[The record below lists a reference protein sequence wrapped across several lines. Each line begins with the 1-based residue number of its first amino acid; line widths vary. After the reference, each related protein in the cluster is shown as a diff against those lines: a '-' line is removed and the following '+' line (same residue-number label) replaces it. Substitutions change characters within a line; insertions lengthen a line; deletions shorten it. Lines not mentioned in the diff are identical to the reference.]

1 MKEAAGLRR
10 AGGLAGVFA
19 CGILLA
25 ARRHGGLQEMCS

>member
-1 MKEAAGLRR
+1 MKEAAGLQR

-25 ARRHGGLQEMCS
+25 AHRRGGLQEMCS